1 MYVWLRRKDDSRCAD
16 DTTEVLQGG
25 KKGGKK
31 VVRSRLPELGAVVF
45 KIGDLEIK
53 GLLHSRNWER
63 GKEVNFF
70 ERRRWAIHE
79 RHVVL
84 HR

>member
-1 MYVWLRRKDDSRCAD
+1 
-16 DTTEVLQGG
+16 
-25 KKGGKK
+25 
-31 VVRSRLPELGAVVF
+31 VRSRLPELGAVVF
-45 KIGDLEIK
+45 EIGDLAIK
-53 GLLHSRNWER
+53 SLLHSRDWER
-63 GKEVNFF
+63 VNEVKFF

>member
-1 MYVWLRRKDDSRCAD
+1 MRQ
-16 DTTEVLQGG
+16 E
-25 KKGGKK
+25 GGKK

-45 KIGDLEIK
+45 EVGDLSIK
-53 GLLHSRNWER
+53 SLLHGRDWER
-63 GKEVNFF
+63 VKEVKFF

-84 HR
+84 HKQLLPLQISREQL